1 VTINITNLMTAIFGQ
16 ESGGNY
22 GAVNA
27 TSGALGKYQILPSN
41 LAQWGANAG
50 YPNITPQQFLADP
63 AAQDAIAQTQLQTY
77 ANQYGNVGSV
87 AQAWYSGPG
96 NVGKNVSGGS
106 GYPDSNTYA
115 SQVTARYNAAGG
127 DAGGAIQDSDF
138 IDPNYDYSSAG
149 TSSASSG
156 ASMGDTYSL
165 FGNPS
170 TASDASSGYN
180 ALSPGSTGLGS
191 GSGLFGGSAAAAGGS
206 DSVTYDTSGFNPDTT
221 DWNVFDDGT
230 SSAASSASS
239 ASSAA
244 SAASSASSAAGGGAP
259 VDITDLPGADKAISG
274 AGQAVQT
281 GADTVGQN
289 VETSAGGIVGTATS
303 IFNKGQSYISGVVIV
318 ALIVL
323 GLIFI
328 AFGLGMFKHDI
339 AAVI

>member
-1 VTINITNLMTAIFGQ
+1 VSGSLAETIQG
-16 ESGGNY
+16 E
-22 GAVNA
+22 
-27 TSGALGKYQILPSN
+27 
-41 LAQWGANAG
+41 AG
-50 YPNITPQQFLADP
+50 SDP
-63 AAQDAIAQTQLQTY
+63 AAQFAVASTIFNRQQAGTFPGGSSLSAIVNAPLQFVGYNPSPNANAQSLATALQNGTLSS
-77 ANQYGNVGSV
+77 YGNVGNAVNFQSG
-87 AQAWYSGPG
+87 ATAANNGFTNGGANIGGNYFSDRFGSPTSNFQAPVY
-96 NVGKNVSGGS
+96 GGS
-106 GYPDSNTYA
+106 
-115 SQVTARYNAAGG
+115 AGG
-127 DAGGAIQDSDF
+127 TGTIQNSDF
-138 IDPNYDYSSAG
+138 IDPDYDYGSAG
-149 TSSASSG
+149 TSGASSG

-191 GSGLFGGSAAAAGGS
+191 GSGLFGGSAATAGGS
-206 DSVTYDTSGFNPDTT
+206 DNVTYDTSGFNPDTT

-244 SAASSASSAAGGGAP
+244 SAAGGGAP

-281 GADTVGQN
+281 GANTIGQN

-303 IFNKGQSYISGVVIV
+303 IFNKGQSYISGAVVIV

-328 AFGLGMFKHDI
+328 AFGLGMFRHDV
-339 AAVI
+339 AAVA